1 MQRCVFDHQLKDY
14 RLLFFFIEDG
24 VEITSKSV
32 ILDSTKVNYK
42 PFAPVHTMTTKCWT
56 DAYRWSKDASNQ
68 VRIRAADNIYV
79 VVRKHVGGHL
89 TDARASSLIDKFLN
103 FSFLTYDEYTHLTK
117 NVCILRE
124 DESRPELYNCTCIAN
139 AEEFTCKH
147 SVGIAMRRHT
157 MIIFFI
163 FFYFIFFTDY

>member
-14 RLLFFFIEDG
+14 RLLF
-24 VEITSKSV
+24 
-32 ILDSTKVNYK
+32 
-42 PFAPVHTMTTKCWT
+42 TMTTKCWT

-79 VVRKHVGGHL
+79 VVRRHVGGHL
-89 TDARASSLIDKFLN
+89 NDARASSLIDKFLN

-139 AEEFTCKH
+139 AKEFACKH
-147 SVGIAMRRHT
+147 SAGGEIIACLLMAIPTECLHVNSSALAIHVQLYSSGRLSSSRKMQT
-157 MIIFFI
+157 FLVR
-163 FFYFIFFTDY
+163 